1 VRQFDRT
8 PSLTQER
15 QLKNAFK
22 CLKKQQQREKAK
34 FEHTKRKADISTVLS
49 IITQEYVA
57 PLRTSVS
64 VKFDPIEYQ
73 SVDLSECS
81 SIKEEL
87 DRGDTKN

>member
-22 CLKKQQQREKAK
+22 CLKKQHQREKAK
-34 FEHTKRKADISTVLS
+34 LEHTKTKGDISTVLS
-49 IITQEYVA
+49 IVTQEYVV

-87 DRGDTKN
+87 DRGDSKN